1 MANTLRLAHFSGSGG
16 EAIALIDPDE
26 DLDDVAEFAPYGM
39 ELVSVT
45 TVEARHPTE
54 FPGSFPVGNT
64 FKITA
69 LR

>member
-1 MANTLRLAHFSGSGG
+1 MADTLRLAHFSGSGG

-26 DLDDVAEFAPYGM
+26 DLDEVSEFAPYGM

-54 FPGSFPVGNT
+54 FPSSLPLGNT
-64 FKITA
+64 FKSTA
-69 LR
+69 L